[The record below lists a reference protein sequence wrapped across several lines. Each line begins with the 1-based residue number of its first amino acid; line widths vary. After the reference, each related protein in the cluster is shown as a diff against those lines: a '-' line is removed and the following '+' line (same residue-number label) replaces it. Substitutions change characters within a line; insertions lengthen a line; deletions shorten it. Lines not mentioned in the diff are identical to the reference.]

1 MRPRG
6 DRQGRRAGG
15 GAAAGERLKGASIAF
30 LILMALVVLQIA
42 HYYPRV
48 PDPMASH
55 FVLDG
60 SPNGWSSRAAFFA
73 IYLGSLVLTAGVL
86 FLLAGLLK
94 RMPDRA
100 VSLPNRDH
108 WLSSDRRDGT
118 LGYLQGAIA
127 WCAIGVLLF
136 LVLGTQLVIRANL
149 TAGGHLESRKLG
161 WIAALLVL
169 WIVQTPLRVYVRM
182 SKIPGP
188 G

>member
-1 MRPRG
+1 M
-6 DRQGRRAGG
+6 
-15 GAAAGERLKGASIAF
+15 KGASIA
-30 LILMALVVLQIA
+30 LTLLMALVVLQIA
-42 HYYPRV
+42 HYYPLV

-169 WIVQTPLRVYVRM
+169 WIVQTPLRVYFRM
-182 SKIPGP
+182 SKVPRTGGTTLP
-188 G
+188 TDRGGDRV